1 MRKIPLLVLL
11 LGFFAFASSLQAQQ
25 LDAAFGFN
33 TLTAPSNQAITS
45 SNFYPQSIG
54 GGFFPSVSADY
65 LWKNHV
71 GVQGEVSWRGKQ
83 NLYGGYE
90 PFRPILYDFN
100 AMYAPYLGKKV
111 EVEALAGFGAQS
123 TRFYSGQYTCSY
135 FAGCSDY
142 TSSNHLMGHLGAGVR
157 LYVWNRVFVRP
168 EAHFYF
174 THNNFEFNSSH
185 SERYGVS
192 IGYSF
197 GPSD

>member
-1 MRKIPLLVLL
+1 MRRISLLVLL
-11 LGFFAFASSLQAQQ
+11 SGVLALASAANAQQ

-33 TLTAPSNQAITS
+33 TLKAPSNQAITS
-45 SNFYPQSIG
+45 STFYPQSIG

-65 LWKNHV
+65 LWKNHL
-71 GVQGEVSWRGKQ
+71 GVQGEVTWRGKDAV
-83 NLYGGYE
+83 YGGYQ

-111 EVEALAGFGAQS
+111 EVEALAGFGGQS
-123 TRFYSGQYTCSY
+123 SRFYNPYYNCT
-135 FAGCSDY
+135 FTGCTDY
-142 TSSNHLMGHLGAGVR
+142 SSSNHLLGHLGAGVR

-197 GPSD
+197 GTSD

>member
-1 MRKIPLLVLL
+1 MRRFSLLVVLSGLL
-11 LGFFAFASSLQAQQ
+11 SLASIANAQQ

-33 TLTAPSNQAITS
+33 TLKAPSNQAITS
-45 SNFYPQSIG
+45 STFYPQSIG
-54 GGFFPSVSADY
+54 GGFFPSFSADY
-65 LWKNHV
+65 LWKNHL

-100 AMYAPYLGKKV
+100 FMYAPYLGKKV
-111 EVEALAGFGAQS
+111 ELEALAGGGAQS
-123 TRFYSGQYTCSY
+123 SRFYSGNYTCSY

-142 TSSNHLMGHLGAGVR
+142 TSSNHLMGHLGAGLR
-157 LYVWNRVFVRP
+157 LYVYNRFFVRP

-185 SERYGVS
+185 AERYGVS

-197 GPSD
+197 GTSD

>member
-11 LGFFAFASSLQAQQ
+11 FGFFAFAGSLYAQQ

-33 TLTAPSNQAITS
+33 TLKAPSNQTITS
-45 SNFYPQSIG
+45 TNFYPQSIG

-65 LWKNHV
+65 LWKNHL
-71 GVQGEVSWRGKQ
+71 GVQGEVAWRGKD

-90 PFRPILYDFN
+90 PFRPIMYDFN

-111 EVEALAGFGAQS
+111 EIEALAGFGAQS
-123 TRFYSGQYTCSY
+123 TRFYGYETCST
-135 FAGCSDY
+135 FSCTDY
-142 TSSNHLMGHLGAGVR
+142 SSSNHLLLHVGGGVR
-157 LYVWNRVFVRP
+157 FYVWNRFFVRP
-168 EAHFYF
+168 EAHWYY

-192 IGYSF
+192 LGYSF
-197 GPSD
+197 GTSD